1 MRAAPLSPSRV
12 FSGNVSVSRGG
23 YFDGTRT
30 SYGVG
35 RGVASEPPRGLWP
48 VFYKERDRPSGE
60 ELVADLARLRLSLN
74 PTTDLVVTAFVQYNS
89 LIDAIVSNVRLRFI
103 HAPLSDLYLVYS
115 EQRDVRGD
123 LRPQQSVA
131 LKVTRLLTF

>member
-1 MRAAPLSPSRV
+1 M

-35 RGVASEPPRGLWP
+35 GVW
-48 VFYKERDRPSGE
+48 RPSPHVAFDLSFTRSEIALRGE
-60 ELVADLARLRLSLN
+60 ELVADLARLRLSLR
-74 PTTDLVVTAFVQYNS
+74 PTTDLVMTAFVQYNS

-103 HAPLSDLYLVYS
+103 HAPLSDLYLCTRSS
-115 EQRDVRGD
+115 EMCVEI
-123 LRPQQSVA
+123 SVPSRA
-131 LKVTRLLTF
+131 SR

>member
-1 MRAAPLSPSRV
+1 M

-35 RGVASEPPRGLWP
+35 GVW
-48 VFYKERDRPSGE
+48 RPSPHVAFGLSFTRSEIALRGE

-89 LIDAIVSNVRLRFI
+89 LIDAIVSNVHLRFI
-103 HAPLSDLYLVYS
+103 HAPLSDLYVVYS

-123 LRPQQSVA
+123 LRPSRA
-131 LKVTRLLTF
+131 SR